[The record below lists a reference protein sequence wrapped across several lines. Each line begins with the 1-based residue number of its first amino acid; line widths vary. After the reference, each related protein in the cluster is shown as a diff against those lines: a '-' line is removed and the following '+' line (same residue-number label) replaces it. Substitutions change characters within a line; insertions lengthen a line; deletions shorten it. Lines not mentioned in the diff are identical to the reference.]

1 MPRVAAIA
9 SLILGLCGSVILMAC
24 VTAART
30 PVRSASPGGRF
41 ALPTQ
46 VRVRVGDRVQSVP
59 LEFYVVGTALSE
71 FSPLGESAAT
81 ARRILEI
88 QSVIGRTYATSH
100 LGRHAAEGFD
110 LCDTTHCQVYQ
121 PSRVTTSRFSGTA
134 QAAARATS
142 GQILLFDARPAETL
156 FHADCGG
163 HTANASDVW
172 GGAPVPYLRGA
183 DDDLPPGTH
192 RQWQFAAEQPALLS
206 ALNADARSAVG
217 RALDDIEIV
226 RRDRSGRAA
235 ELELRGETDKRIR
248 GDQLRAILNRAFG
261 VQSVMSTRLS
271 IARDGTAFRFEG
283 SGFGHGVGLCQVG
296 AAARARQGDAL
307 EAILQAYYPGSR
319 LARLSP

>member
-1 MPRVAAIA
+1 MQ
-9 SLILGLCGSVILMAC
+9 
-24 VTAART
+24 T
-30 PVRSASPGGRF
+30 
-41 ALPTQ
+41 
-46 VRVRVGDRVQSVP
+46 VP
-59 LEFYVVGTALSE
+59 LESYVVGTALSE
-71 FSPLGESAAT
+71 FSPIGESAPT

-88 QSVIGRTYATSH
+88 QSVIARTYVTSN
-100 LGRHAAEGFD
+100 LGRHEAEGFD

-121 PSRVTTSRFSGTA
+121 PSRVTTSRFSAAA

-142 GQILLFDARPAETL
+142 GQILLFAGRPAETL

-192 RQWQFAAEQPALLS
+192 RQWRFATERPALLS

-217 RALDDIEIV
+217 SSLDDIEIV
-226 RRDRSGRAA
+226 RRDQSGRAA
-235 ELELRGETDKRIR
+235 ELELRGERDRRIR
-248 GDQLRAILNRAFG
+248 GDQLRAILSRAFG

-271 IARDGTAFRFEG
+271 IAREGTAFRFEG

-296 AAARARQGDAL
+296 AAARARQGDGL
-307 EAILQAYYPGSR
+307 EAILRTYYPGSR
-319 LARLSP
+319 LTRLAP